1 MLKQQPLITEKEGA
15 IDYKFQGGNIEFKDM
30 AFKHMLSAPTK
41 GKVGDE
47 VQRQNECLF

>member
-30 AFKHMLSAPTK
+30 AFKHMRSAPTK
-41 GKVGDE
+41 GVE